1 MTRQDAFILSFRT
14 VVSYRLRAI
23 LILLAMA
30 LGVAAVVVLTALG
43 EGARRFVMN
52 QFTAL
57 GTNLII
63 IIPGRSETA
72 GGFIGA
78 LVGETPR
85 DLTLDDAAS
94 LTTLPGVR
102 RFAPLNVG
110 LSEISAGGLLREVT
124 LAGSTASL
132 IAIRRMRLAQ
142 GSFTADNGPNPAEA
156 VLGAKIAHELFPKG
170 NALGQRIRLGDRRF
184 RVAGI
189 FAMQGES
196 MGINTD
202 ELVLIP
208 IDHAQ
213 ALFNTQSLF
222 RIMVEAESRSVIEPT
237 KKSIRAALKLRHDGE
252 EDVTIIGQDAILAT
266 FDKILRALT
275 LAVSGIAA
283 ISLAVAGILVMN
295 VMLVAVS
302 QRTTEIGLLKAI
314 GATHTDIRNLFLL
327 ETLWLAVAGAVVGII
342 LGYLGSLGLRLAY
355 PQLPAY
361 PPIWASLAAIAT
373 ALVTGI
379 ASSILPASKAA
390 RLNPVLALSR
400 R

>member
-52 QFTAL
+52 QFAAL

-85 DLTLDDAAS
+85 DLTLNDAAS
-94 LTTLPGVR
+94 LTTLTGVR

-124 LAGSTASL
+124 LAGSTSSL
-132 IAIRRMRLAQ
+132 IAIRGMRLAQ
-142 GSFTADNGPNPAEA
+142 GSFTADHGPNPAEA
-156 VLGAKIAHELFPKG
+156 VLGAKIAHELFPTG

-189 FAMQGES
+189 FALQGES

-208 IDHAQ
+208 SDHAQ

-222 RIMVEAESRSVIEPT
+222 RIMVEAESRSAIEPT
-237 KKSIRAALKLRHDGE
+237 KKVIRAALKLRHDGE

-266 FDKILRALT
+266 FDKVLRALT

-302 QRTTEIGLLKAI
+302 QRTAEIGLLKAI

-327 ETLWLAVAGAVVGII
+327 ETLWLAVAGAIVGII

-373 ALVTGI
+373 ALITGI
-379 ASSILPASKAA
+379 AASILPAGKAA

>member
-373 ALVTGI
+373 ALITGI
-379 ASSILPASKAA
+379 AASILPACKAA

>member
-52 QFTAL
+52 QFAAL

-110 LSEISAGGLLREVT
+110 LSEISAGGLLREVP
-124 LAGSTASL
+124 LAGSTSSL
-132 IAIRRMRLAQ
+132 IAIRGMRLAQ

-156 VLGAKIAHELFPKG
+156 VLGAKIAHALFPTG

-189 FAMQGES
+189 FALQGES

-222 RIMVEAESRSVIEPT
+222 RIMVEAESRSAIEPA
-237 KKSIRAALKLRHDGE
+237 KKAIRAALKLRHDDE

-266 FDKILRALT
+266 FDKVLRALT

-302 QRTTEIGLLKAI
+302 QRTAEIGLLKAI

-327 ETLWLAVAGAVVGII
+327 ETLWLAVAGAIAGII

-373 ALVTGI
+373 ALITGI
-379 ASSILPASKAA
+379 AASILPAGKAA